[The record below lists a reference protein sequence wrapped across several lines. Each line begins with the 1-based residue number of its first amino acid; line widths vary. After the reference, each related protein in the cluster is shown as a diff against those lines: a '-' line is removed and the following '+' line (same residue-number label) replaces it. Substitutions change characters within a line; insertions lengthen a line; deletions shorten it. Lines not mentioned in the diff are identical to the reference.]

1 MLLVERQTPKGL
13 LVSVC
18 DRDVLGE
25 TFDAETGEASLT
37 VSEEFYGDGA
47 DAVDDETVVDSL
59 ARASVA
65 NLVGDETVAVAIEA
79 GFVEE
84 GNVLELEGTRHAQF
98 LRM

>member
-1 MLLVERQTPKGL
+1 MILTERETPKGL

-25 TFDAETGEASLT
+25 TFENGEVSIT
-37 VSEEFYGDGA
+37 VSEEFYGGEEA
-47 DAVDDETVVDSL
+47 ETAEVATTL

-65 NLVGDETVAVAIEA
+65 NLVGERAVSLAIEE
-79 GFVEE
+79 GHVEE
-84 GNVLELEGTRHAQF
+84 ANVLEIDGTPHAQF

>member
-1 MLLVERQTPKGL
+1 MILTERETPKGL

-25 TFDAETGEASLT
+25 TFENGEVSIT
-37 VSEEFYGDGA
+37 VSEEFYGGEEA
-47 DAVDDETVVDSL
+47 ETAEVATTL

-65 NLVGDETVAVAIEA
+65 NLVGERAVSLAIVE
-79 GFVEE
+79 GHVEE
-84 GNVLELEGTRHAQF
+84 ANVLEIDGTPHAQF